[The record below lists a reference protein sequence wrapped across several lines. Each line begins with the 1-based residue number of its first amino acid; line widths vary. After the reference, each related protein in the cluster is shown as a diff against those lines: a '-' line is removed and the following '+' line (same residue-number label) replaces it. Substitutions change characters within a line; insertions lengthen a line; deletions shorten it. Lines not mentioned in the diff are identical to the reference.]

1 MITPLFI
8 SNFKPTRMKRFIIK
22 IFLLL
27 ILSTALATFIMLL
40 VKNEVS
46 KNSHEV
52 NVAFAYEKLEELK
65 DTNKIVIIS
74 GSNGAFSINSQIIS
88 DTISMPVV
96 NTSTHAGIGV
106 RMQFEIYKD
115 LLKKGDIIVF
125 CPEYYSDKSRLYGE
139 GALFRI
145 LSTHIPSAYF
155 KMSAKQWW
163 YTFKHIALHFTE
175 SLKVADCKPFEGPYS
190 ARSIN
195 EFGDISCKRE
205 PQDFNTTYVFKG
217 NMDKETLSYY
227 QYIHDYSKK
236 HGFYLVY
243 LPPCLNESNFL
254 HQKSQIDS
262 LDVFMEQNNIPFQST
277 PSRYV
282 FPDSLFFDTPY
293 HMTTKGAEL
302 RTLVL
307 TEDLKQLIETCHF

>member
-1 MITPLFI
+1 M
-8 SNFKPTRMKRFIIK
+8 RRFIVK
-22 IFLLL
+22 ILYFL
-27 ILSTALATFIMLL
+27 IFSIALATFMMLM
-40 VKNEVS
+40 VKNEWS

-52 NVAFAYEKLEELK
+52 NVAFAYKKLEELK
-65 DTNKIVIIS
+65 DTNKIVIVS
-74 GSNGAFSINSQIIS
+74 GSNGAFSINSKIIS
-88 DTISMPVV
+88 ETMSMPVI

-125 CPEYYSDKSRLYGE
+125 CPEYYSSQSRLYGE

-145 LSTHIPSAYF
+145 LSTYIPKAYL
-155 KMSAKQWW
+155 KMSAKQWRH
-163 YTFKHIALHFTE
+163 TFKYIAPHFTE
-175 SLKVADCKPFEGPYS
+175 SLKAINCKPFEGPYS

-195 EFGDISCKRE
+195 KFGDISYKRG
-205 PQDFNTTYVFKG
+205 PQEFKTTYNFKG

-227 QYIHDYSKK
+227 QYLHDYSKD
-236 HGFYLVY
+236 HGLYLVY
-243 LPPCLNESNFL
+243 LPPCLNESNFF
-254 HQKSQIDS
+254 HQKNQIDS
-262 LDVFMEQNNIPFQST
+262 LTFFMEQNEIPFQAD
-277 PSRYV
+277 PYRYV

-307 TEDLKQLIETCHF
+307 IDDLKQLIDTNHF